1 MPVNRALK
9 AARVPCALFAA
20 LEAKHHHPLLA
31 QRCISAAC
39 AAFRACRQLRL
50 LMLLRF
56 YCGLHE
62 LSNKQQ
68 EVDMHTAAA
77 EN

>member
-1 MPVNRALK
+1 MSVNRALK
-9 AARVPCALFAA
+9 ATQVLCALFAA
-20 LEAKHHHPLLA
+20 LALEAKHRHPQLA

-39 AAFRACRQLRL
+39 AAFRACRQLQL
-50 LMLLRF
+50 LLRLRF

-68 EVDMHTAAA
+68 EVDTSAA

>member
-9 AARVPCALFAA
+9 AARVPCALIAA
-20 LEAKHHHPLLA
+20 LEAKHHHPQLA

-39 AAFRACRQLRL
+39 AAFRAPQASPKWL
-50 LMLLRF
+50 LLLLRF

-68 EVDMHTAAA
+68 EVYTAAA